1 MLPWRSRGGRRE
13 ERRHKQLTS
22 GDTSSVVETKVFPT
36 QLRSSRIE
44 LVQSPRVL
52 LTPRDAADIC
62 RRLENA
68 TAREENAECLEIVS
82 RIKNLVRDKSDNGET
97 NKKCLLQNGG
107 VSALTSCF
115 QRFASK
121 REEGHH
127 ERLSEEVLS
136 LLTSWLPLS
145 RTEGF
150 SFKMGSTASL
160 NTLVRFMNASD
171 AKTRQNA
178 VFCIREVIATDKRYV
193 YALTD
198 IEGACEGLIK
208 IIKDSV
214 STSSTKASLM
224 AIYRAI
230 SCDNKTTAKFVELG
244 LVALIAEMI
253 VNNNNAEKS
262 VCERCLVVLNAV
274 CDDEQSREDVLR
286 NALIVPLLVKKILR
300 VSDLATQCSVSILW
314 KLWRKNGEDVLVE
327 ALQVGAFEK
336 LLVVLQVGCEE
347 KTKERASELL
357 RNLNRCR
364 NEIGNTNCIDSSMH
378 LKNVKKSF

>member
-1 MLPWRSRGGRRE
+1 MVLPWRSRRGA
-13 ERRHKQLTS
+13 ERRNLLTS
-22 GDTSSVVETKVFPT
+22 GDTTVSETKLPA

-44 LVQSPRVL
+44 LVQSPRVP
-52 LTPRDAADIC
+52 LTPRDAAEIC

-68 TAREENAECLEIVS
+68 TGREENAECLEIVS
-82 RIKNLVRDKSDNGET
+82 KIKNLGSRDNGET
-97 NKKCLLQNGG
+97 NKKCLLQYGV
-107 VSALTSCF
+107 VSAFYYCF

-121 REEGHH
+121 HEEEHAF
-127 ERLSEEVLS
+127 LLEEVLS
-136 LLTSWLPLS
+136 LLSSWLPLS

-150 SFKMGSTASL
+150 SKMGSTASL
-160 NTLVRFMNASD
+160 NTLVRFLNASD

-178 VFCIREVIATDKRYV
+178 VFCIKEVIAIDKRYV

-214 STSSTKASLM
+214 STSSTKASLL
-224 AIYRAI
+224 AIYRVI
-230 SCDNKTTAKFVELG
+230 SCDNKTTATLAKLG

-253 VNNNNAEKS
+253 VNNAEKS
-262 VCERCLVVLNAV
+262 VCERCLVVLNVV
-274 CDDEQSREDVLR
+274 CDNEQSREDVLR
-286 NALIVPLLVKKILR
+286 NSLIVPLLVKKILR
-300 VSDLATQCSVSILW
+300 VSDLATHCSVSILW
-314 KLWRKNGEDVLVE
+314 KLWRKNREEDEDSVLVE

-364 NEIGNTNCIDSSMH
+364 NKIENTNCVDSSMH

>member
-1 MLPWRSRGGRRE
+1 MVLPWRSRGGKRPN
-13 ERRHKQLTS
+13 QLTIS
-22 GDTSSVVETKVFPT
+22 DAETKTPAAQF
-36 QLRSSRIE
+36 RSSRIE
-44 LVQSPRVL
+44 LVQSPRVP
-52 LTPRDAADIC
+52 LTPRAASSIC

-68 TAREENAECLEIVS
+68 TAREEHVECFKIVS
-82 RIKNLVRDKSDNGET
+82 KIKNLVRESGET
-97 NKKCLLQNGG
+97 NKKCLLQNGV

-115 QRFASK
+115 QRFSST
-121 REEGHH
+121 REEQA
-127 ERLSEEVLS
+127 RLLEEVLS
-136 LLTSWLPLS
+136 VLTYWLPLS

-150 SFKMGSTASL
+150 TKMGTTASL
-160 NTLVRFMNASD
+160 NRLVRFLNATD

-178 VFCIREVIATDKRYV
+178 AVCIREVIAVDKKYV

-208 IIKDSV
+208 IIGDSV
-214 STSSTKASLM
+214 STKASLM
-224 AIYRAI
+224 AIYRAV
-230 SCDNKTTAKFVELG
+230 SCDDKIAAKFVKLG

-253 VNNNNAEKS
+253 MNNAEKS
-262 VCERCLVVLNAV
+262 VCERCLVVLNV
-274 CDDEQSREDVLR
+274 ICDNEQGREDVLR

-314 KLWRKNGEDVLVE
+314 KLWRKSGEDHVLLE

-364 NEIGNTNCIDSSMH
+364 NEIEKTNCLDSSMR